1 MAHMTHI
8 LLLQPPKEYPF
19 GWFVSCDH
27 FCPHG
32 YFNVDLAGDAKPS
45 GPFVTREDS
54 ILRKDVAAVRLQES
68 LVVVVRL

>member
-1 MAHMTHI
+1 MAYMTHI

-27 FCPHG
+27 FDPDG
-32 YFNVDLAGDAKPS
+32 YFNVDLTGDNNPS
-45 GPFVTREDS
+45 GPFRIREDS
-54 ILRKDVAAVRLQES
+54 IIRKDVAAVRLQES